1 MVSAQIVTQS
11 VGTICH
17 NSYGETLF
25 LRMHGI
31 EWHDINDLR
40 KAPAKA
46 AASQD
51 ALAWHE
57 IDKRQTLYERLEVS
71 RRASPVAIK
80 RAYRALIETYHPD
93 RQPEHLRAWAEDV
106 SKQLNEAYFML
117 KDAERR
123 AAYDQHLSI

>member
-1 MVSAQIVTQS
+1 VSAQIVIQN
-11 VGTICH
+11 VGTIWH
-17 NSYGETLF
+17 NSYDETLF
-25 LRMHGI
+25 LHMRGI

-46 AASQD
+46 ATSRD
-51 ALAWHE
+51 VLTWHE
-57 IDKRQTLYERLEVS
+57 IGRRQNLYERLEVS
-71 RRASPVAIK
+71 RRASPAAIK
-80 RAYRALIETYHPD
+80 RAYRTLIETYHPD

-123 AAYDQHLSI
+123 AAYDQHVSI